1 MDGLIL
7 GIDICNEYSHL
18 SFYDRSKN
26 VPESVPFSGETV
38 LANPLTLDRLI
49 EQPDRL
55 AGHVAEIMQT
65 AYRYCACSVADCVCV
80 TIPHFE
86 KNVID
91 TVKEAFVNAGVPE
104 AALIFISHEECLAYY
119 AFGMHRDLWINGV
132 ILIDYSYDGITAY
145 RMDRVAVGSRQVI
158 AESDYMRDIN
168 SALTEEYMQSG
179 GAPDLDILGDILTD
193 DAQKL
198 IGKKAA
204 SSIYLTGKGFDTTK
218 LPDAFLKCICNRH
231 RVFAGQNLYVK
242 GACICAFT
250 QVNELNSDVIVACRN
265 RLPSTIDM
273 DIVERGKKRI
283 FRIASA
289 GTNWYQAGRSV
300 DFIVDDCSSII
311 LHIQPAGGQK
321 PYDELVDFSDFP
333 YRAGKTTRIN
343 VSFEFESDD
352 RCTVTITD
360 KGFGC
365 FVQTSGK
372 NVIRSIDL

>member
-18 SFYDRSKN
+18 SFYDKSKN
-26 VPESVPFSGETV
+26 VPESVPFAGEMA
-38 LANPLTLDRLI
+38 LANPDVLDRMTA
-49 EQPDRL
+49 QPARL

-65 AYRYCACSVADCVCV
+65 AYRYCACNETERVCV

-86 KNVID
+86 RHIVD
-91 TVKEAFVNAGVPE
+91 AVRDAFISAGVPDTS
-104 AALIFISHEECLAYY
+104 LMFISHEECLAYY

-132 ILIDYSYDGITAY
+132 ILIDYSYDGITGY
-145 RMDRVAVGSRQVI
+145 RMDRVAIGSKQVI
-158 AESDYMRDIN
+158 AESDYMKDENRV
-168 SALTEEYMQSG
+168 LTDEFAQSK
-179 GAPDLDILGDILTD
+179 GAADLDMLSDILTQ
-193 DAQKL
+193 DADKL

-204 SSIYLTGKGFDTTK
+204 SSVYLTGRGFDTTR

-250 QVNELNSDVIVACRN
+250 EANALQRDVIVACRN

-273 DIVERGKKRI
+273 DIIERGKMKI

-289 GTNWYQAGRSV
+289 GTNWYHAGRSV
-300 DFIVDDCSSII
+300 DFIADDCSSIT

-321 PYDELVDFSDFP
+321 PYDEIVDFSDFP

-343 VSFEFESDD
+343 VRFEFEGDD
-352 RCTVTITD
+352 RCSVTVTD

-365 FVQTSGK
+365 FVQASGK
-372 NVIRSIDL
+372 SVVRSIDL